1 MSDVITD
8 ADMQHLKDLARMNL
22 SDEETQSIKQ
32 DLNKTLQYF
41 QQLNELDTEGVEEM
55 ARPVDMYNVFR
66 EDVMKPTLTH
76 EDAMSVAVESEEGYF
91 KVPRTVD
98 SGE

>member
-1 MSDVITD
+1 MSDVISD
-8 ADMQHLKDLARMNL
+8 QDMQHLLDLARMQL

-41 QQLNELDTEGVEEM
+41 QQLNELDTDGVEEM
-55 ARPVDMYNVFR
+55 ARPIDMYNVFR
-66 EDVMKPTLTH
+66 EDVQKATFSH
-76 EDAMSVAVESEEGYF
+76 EDAMGVAVESEDGYF

>member
-1 MSDVITD
+1 MSDVISD
-8 ADMQHLKDLARMNL
+8 QDMQHLKDLARMNL
-22 SDEETQSIKQ
+22 SPEETQAIKQ

-41 QQLNELDTEGVEEM
+41 QQLNKLDTEGVEEM

-66 EDVMKPTLTH
+66 EDVQKATLTH

>member
-1 MSDVITD
+1 MSDVISD
-8 ADMQHLKDLARMNL
+8 QDMQHLKDLARMHL
-22 SDEETQSIKQ
+22 SVEETQAIKQ

-66 EDVMKPTLTH
+66 EDVQKVTLTH

>member
-1 MSDVITD
+1 MSDVISDT
-8 ADMQHLKDLARMNL
+8 DMQHLKDLARMQL

-66 EDVMKPTLTH
+66 EDVQKATLTH